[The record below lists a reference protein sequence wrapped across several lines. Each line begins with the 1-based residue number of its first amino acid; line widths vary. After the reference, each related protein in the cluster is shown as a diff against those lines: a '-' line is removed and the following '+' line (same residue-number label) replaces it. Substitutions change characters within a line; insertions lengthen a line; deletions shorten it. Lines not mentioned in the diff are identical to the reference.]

1 VPLFERQYL
10 TGSFYLYHSFLVIV
24 AQPLSFRPLY
34 SKMIMKKNS
43 LLYVVHNP
51 LLRFMMIS
59 PFIIFLLFI
68 LTSAVLSPYFET
80 NLMVREYQLTN
91 SILGKI
97 CHQYPSRCF
106 YLFGSNMGLCARC
119 FSVYSTICIF
129 CFLSVFFDMRA
140 SLKSKHIIALSLCI
154 PLLLDGITQ
163 YYGLRESNN
172 FFRLFT
178 GFSAGMGIS
187 IIFIP
192 TYIVGAVNV
201 TERIFKNCKYKRS
214 F

>member
-1 VPLFERQYL
+1 
-10 TGSFYLYHSFLVIV
+10 
-24 AQPLSFRPLY
+24 
-34 SKMIMKKNS
+34 MIMKKNS

-140 SLKSKHIIALSLCI
+140 SLKSKYIIALSLCI

-163 YYGLRESNN
+163 YCGLRESNN

-178 GFSAGMGIS
+178 GFSAGVGIS
-187 IIFIP
+187 IVFIP

-201 TERIFKNCKYKRS
+201 TERIFKIVNTKGDLNYER
-214 F
+214 

>member
-1 VPLFERQYL
+1 
-10 TGSFYLYHSFLVIV
+10 
-24 AQPLSFRPLY
+24 
-34 SKMIMKKNS
+34 MIMKKLPLIS
-43 LLYVVHNP
+43 VVRNP
-51 LLRFMMIS
+51 FLRLMVIS

-80 NLMVREYQLTN
+80 NLMVNEYQLTN

-119 FSVYSTICIF
+119 FLVYSTIFIF
-129 CFLSVFFDMRA
+129 FILSVFFDMRA
-140 SLKSKHIIALSLCI
+140 SLKSKSIIALSLCI

-172 FFRLFT
+172 FLRLFT
-178 GFSAGMGIS
+178 GFLAGIGFS

-192 TYIVGAVNV
+192 TYIVGVVNV
-201 TERIFKNCKYKRS
+201 TERIFKFVTAKGG

>member
-1 VPLFERQYL
+1 
-10 TGSFYLYHSFLVIV
+10 
-24 AQPLSFRPLY
+24 
-34 SKMIMKKNS
+34 MIMKKIS
-43 LLYVVHNP
+43 LLFVERNP
-51 LLRFMMIS
+51 SLRFMVIS

-80 NLMVREYQLTN
+80 NLMVREYQMTN

-97 CHQYPSRCF
+97 CHQHPSRCF

-119 FSVYSTICIF
+119 FSVYSTIFIF
-129 CFLSVFFDMRA
+129 CILSVFFDMRA
-140 SLKSKHIIALSLCI
+140 SLKTKSIIALSLCI

-172 FFRLFT
+172 FLRLFT

-187 IIFIP
+187 IISIP
-192 TYIVGAVNV
+192 TYIVGAVKV
-201 TERIFKNCKYKRS
+201 TERIFKIVTTKGGLNYER
-214 F
+214 